1 MYETI
6 IAAVG
11 AILANIFPAIIY
23 DRKET
28 VRNLDIRLTK
38 LEHDLDAELRKS
50 GTGYS
55 ELHMNQAMQLLFE
68 TLKHLD
74 VSIRIKPLQNN
85 CLVLDIANL
94 LTRPELESTL
104 KITAQDV
111 LDFET
116 SKTVFE
122 MIGAAPPKESRY
134 IPADSTPETKSV
146 LQIMQKSRKRYN
158 QRLTESHLSG
168 GKS

>member
-1 MYETI
+1 MLESGSRRLIAKGGYTLYETI

-55 ELHMNQAMQLLFE
+55 ELHMNQS
-68 TLKHLD
+68 D
-74 VSIRIKPLQNN
+74 
-85 CLVLDIANL
+85 
-94 LTRPELESTL
+94 
-104 KITAQDV
+104 
-111 LDFET
+111 
-116 SKTVFE
+116 
-122 MIGAAPPKESRY
+122 AAPF
-134 IPADSTPETKSV
+134 
-146 LQIMQKSRKRYN
+146 
-158 QRLTESHLSG
+158 
-168 GKS
+168 